1 MLMRG
6 HREHDARLQELISDP
21 TITKGILWPGPDAL
35 TPQQLQQ
42 LAAEQTEGRLAV
54 IALDA
59 TWDNANRMK
68 SKFPADV
75 PQLQIPLDLALS
87 HGSQGSLFAPLR
99 KYSKAAQGRVCTLEA
114 VAAALLALEPEG
126 VGEEMYEGLLNN
138 LKMKVDA
145 MRRQKNMATV
155 YDTV

>member
-1 MLMRG
+1 
-6 HREHDARLQELISDP
+6 
-21 TITKGILWPGPDAL
+21 
-35 TPQQLQQ
+35 
-42 LAAEQTEGRLAV
+42 
-54 IALDA
+54 
-59 TWDNANRMK
+59 
-68 SKFPADV
+68 
-75 PQLQIPLDLALS
+75 
-87 HGSQGSLFAPLR
+87 
-99 KYSKAAQGRVCTLEA
+99 VCTLEA